1 MKEQRLRMKEDN
13 FEKKNKKY
21 KANPSYQTLEL
32 VKLFEFIF
40 FFWNN
45 RANKIYIDG
54 VGVGNL
60 LREIGSWDYE
70 G

>member
-1 MKEQRLRMKEDN
+1 M
-13 FEKKNKKY
+13 KKY
-21 KANPSYQTLEL
+21 KANPSYQTPEL
-32 VKLFEFIF
+32 VKIFEFF

-45 RANKIYIDG
+45 RANKTYIDG